1 MDFSTNFFDQKG
13 EVETAE
19 VETAEVGPEVE
30 TPEVKPEVVEA
41 KPTPKPKPKPKEK
54 TYSKAA
60 LDNAR
65 RAGAKAA
72 SDYLSLGEDAR
83 GVLRAVLGVKD
94 DDVPRVAVAIAKTA
108 PKDVSALGL
117 VVDIWE
123 EENET
128 NRLMQMLGASE
139 VETKALKAVL
149 EHFGVKVSG
158 GTSPKVALET
168 ANQVKGLSFDQLDA
182 VKTAWGLF

>member
-1 MDFSTNFFDQKG
+1 MDFSNNFLG
-13 EVETAE
+13 
-19 VETAEVGPEVE
+19 VGAP
-30 TPEVKPEVVEA
+30 TPEPVEDVKPEP
-41 KPTPKPKPKPKEK
+41 KPEPKPKPKPKEK

-72 SDYLSLGEDAR
+72 SGYLALSEDAR
-83 GVLRAVLGVKD
+83 GVIRAVLGVKE
-94 DDVPRVAVAIAKTA
+94 DDVPRVAVAIAKTS

-117 VVDIWE
+117 VTDLWE

-128 NRLMQMLGASE
+128 ARLMQVLGASE
-139 VETKALKAVL
+139 AETKSLKAIL
-149 EHFGVKVSG
+149 EHFGVKVPG

-168 ANQVKGLSFDQLDA
+168 ANQVKELSFEQLDA